1 MDKTKEFIE
10 KAKKIHGDKYD
21 YSNVE
26 YKNSIT
32 KVCIKCPEHGEFWQS
47 PKYHLRGS
55 GCYQCG
61 INKLKQKRPYVPK
74 PSKRLKKDDFIERAI
89 EIHGNKYDYSK
100 ANCVN
105 ATTKVSIICP
115 EHGEFWQTPMNHLKG
130 HGCPY
135 CSGNAKL
142 STKTFV
148 DRAYKIHGDRYDYSK
163 VEYKNAN
170 TKVCIICPEH
180 GEFWQVPHAHLDGQG
195 CPICKGEK
203 ISLKKRKSEDKFIE
217 EANKVHGDKYD
228 YSKVEYTNGKTTVCI
243 ICPEHGEFWQT
254 PNKHLCGQGC
264 PVCNESHLEQDMRIF
279 LDENKISYTPQKTF
293 EWLKNDSLL
302 KLDFY
307 LPNYNIAIEC
317 QGEQHFI
324 PVDFANRGKE
334 WSKNRYEYV
343 KMLDKLKYKLCKEN
357 KIKIIYYTSKSI
369 KAMANDNSLISDKE
383 CILKYLK
390 TVV

>member
-26 YKNSIT
+26 YKNNIT
-32 KVCIKCPEHGEFWQS
+32 KVCINCPEHGEFWQS
-47 PKYHLRGS
+47 PKYHLRGG

-61 INKLKQKRPYVPK
+61 IDKLKQKRPYVPK
-74 PSKRLKKDDFIERAI
+74 PNKRLKNDDFIKRAQK
-89 EIHGNKYDYSK
+89 IHGNTYDYSK
-100 ANCVN
+100 TNCIN
-105 ATTKVSIICP
+105 ATEKVCIICS
-115 EHGEFWQTPMNHLKG
+115 EHGEFWQTPMSHLKG

-142 STKTFV
+142 TTKSFIEKAQKT
-148 DRAYKIHGDRYDYSK
+148 HGNKYDYSK
-163 VEYKNAN
+163 TEYINSK

-203 ISLKKRKSEDKFIE
+203 ISLKKRKSNDKFIE
-217 EANKVHGDKYD
+217 EAQKVHGNKYD
-228 YSKVEYTNGKTTVCI
+228 YSKVKYKNTNAPICI

-254 PNKHLCGQGC
+254 PTKHIHGHGC
-264 PVCNESHLEQDMRIF
+264 PVCNESHLERDIRLF
-279 LDENKISYTPQKTF
+279 LNENKISYIPQKTF
-293 EWLKNDSLL
+293 EWLKNDGLL

-307 LPNYNIAIEC
+307 LPDYNIAIEC
-317 QGEQHFI
+317 QGEHHFM

-334 WSKNRYEYV
+334 WSKNRYEYI
-343 KMLDKLKYKLCKEN
+343 KTLDNLKYKLCKEN
-357 KIKIIYYTSKSI
+357 KIKLLYYTSKSI
-369 KAMANDNSLISDKE
+369 KATANDNSLISDKE
-383 CILKYLK
+383 CIFKYLK
-390 TVV
+390 KVV